1 MTDPALSSAPYGIVV
16 DALSTGRHLPEA
28 LAVHGCRTIHLQSM
42 PELLPHLVDRIAPRE
57 SVAEH
62 IVFDGDTDA
71 LVERLRPFAPA
82 FCVPGTESELGIALA
97 DTLAEWL
104 GLPGNGTALSAARRD
119 KFAMGEALAAA
130 GVRRIEQ
137 MLSSDADAVVAWM
150 ADNAIAEAVI
160 KPRDSAGT
168 DCVHFCRTPDQ
179 VRHAVETIV
188 GRRNIL
194 GFVNHEALAQRRI
207 VGRQFTVNTVS
218 IDGEAYLGECWTYE
232 TVEVPGAGSICVAET
247 LLDGDDPTTR
257 RLAAYVGTV
266 LDALDLANGPA
277 HIELFED
284 DDGPVLIELGARL
297 QGSMS
302 RPATQAALG
311 HDHVSL
317 TAQRFADSEGFRAHV
332 AANDPYRRRA
342 EARVV
347 SLMSDV
353 AGTIAGHSGL
363 ARIKTLP
370 TFADAIGF
378 PPVGAAIRPT
388 RDLLSTPGIVY
399 LVGSDPDQLERDMAA
414 LRAMSMMEVF
424 DLA

>member
-1 MTDPALSSAPYGIVV
+1 MTAAMPDDAPYGIVV
-16 DALSTGRHLPEA
+16 DAMSTGRHLPEA
-28 LAVHGCRTIHLQSM
+28 LAAHGCRTIHLQTM
-42 PELLPHLVDRIAPRE
+42 PEILPHLVDRVAPAD
-57 SVAEH
+57 SVAET

-71 LVERLRPFAPA
+71 LVARLRPFAPR
-82 FCVPGTESELGIALA
+82 FCVPGTETEIGIALA
-97 DTLAEWL
+97 DTLAERL

-137 MLSSDADAVVAWM
+137 MLSADADAIVAWM

-179 VRHAVETIV
+179 VRRAVETIV

-218 IDGEAYLGECWTYE
+218 IDGAAYLGECWTYE
-232 TVEVPGAGSICVAET
+232 TVEVAGAGSICVAET
-247 LLDGDDPTTR
+247 LLDGADPTTR
-257 RLAAYVGTV
+257 RLGAYVRAV
-266 LDALDLANGPA
+266 LDALGLANGPA

-284 DDGPVLIELGARL
+284 ADGPVLIELGARL

-302 RPATQAALG
+302 RPATLAALG

-317 TAQRFADSEGFRAHV
+317 TALRCADPDGFRAHV
-332 AANDPYRRRA
+332 AANDPYRRQA

-353 AGTIAGHSGL
+353 AGTIVGHSGL
-363 ARIKTLP
+363 DRIKALP

-378 PPVGAAIRPT
+378 PPVGAAITPT
-388 RDLLSTPGIVY
+388 RDLLSTPGMVY
-399 LVGSDPDQLERDMAA
+399 LVGTDPDQLDRDRAA
-414 LRAMSMMEVF
+414 LQAMSMTEVF